1 MLVQTTTIAKN
12 TFIESVRQPVVF
24 VVIMIAAVV
33 QVVSTAGTGFSMGMT
48 ESSEVGADNKLL
60 LDIGLSSVFGFG
72 TLLAAFVATA
82 VMSREIENKTVLTI
96 VSKPVSR
103 PNVVLGKYLGVAA
116 TIVIATVT
124 MLVFLM
130 LAIRHGVLSTSADEI
145 DGPVLLF
152 GFLALFAAM
161 ALGTWCNF
169 FYGWSFPQTFVLLMF
184 PFMLL
189 AYILVLCLSKEW
201 KFQTPLTDLKPQ
213 ILVACA
219 ALVLSV
225 LVLCAVATA
234 ASVRLGQVMTIVVC
248 VGVFIASLMC
258 DYFVGT
264 RVFSNQMV
272 GQIAKATPVDTLK
285 PPGEFGPEQKFRL
298 ELKAPPGVA
307 PAPGQPAYYGPTP
320 NGFPLKTPRFTPF
333 AGEFSDSGSL
343 YRATSPALVVVDVDA
358 TRQNITLA
366 FAGSTPMPGLD
377 GPPIADDFLFLGPTD
392 INPFAMAV
400 WSAFPNLQRF
410 WLLDAVSQNRPVPLG
425 HLGLVAIYGILQ
437 ITVFLSLAV
446 LLFQRRDVG

>member
-1 MLVQTTTIAKN
+1 MLVQTSTIAKN
-12 TFIESVRQPVVF
+12 TFVESVRQPVVF

-60 LDIGLSSVFGFG
+60 FDIGLSSVFGFG

-96 VSKPVSR
+96 VSKPVAR
-103 PNVVLGKYLGVAA
+103 HNVVLGKYLGVAA
-116 TIVIATVT
+116 TILISTVT
-124 MLVFLM
+124 MLVFLL
-130 LAIRHGVLSTSADEI
+130 LAIRHGVLSTAADEV
-145 DGPVLLF
+145 DVPVVLF
-152 GFLALFAAM
+152 GFLAVFGAL

-169 FYGWSFPQTFVLLMF
+169 FYGWSFPQTFVLLLF
-184 PFMLL
+184 PFAL
-189 AYILVLCLSKEW
+189 AAYALVLCVSKEW
-201 KFQTPLTDLKPQ
+201 KLQPPHTDFKPQ
-213 ILVACA
+213 IMVACA

-225 LVLCAVATA
+225 LVLSAVATA

-264 RVFSNQMV
+264 RVFQNQLV
-272 GQIAKATPVDTLK
+272 GQISTVTPVNTLK
-285 PPGEFGPEQKFRL
+285 PDEFGPEQKFRL
-298 ELKAPPGVA
+298 QLKAPPGVA
-307 PAPGQPAYYGPTP
+307 PALGQPAYYGPTP
-320 NGFPLKTPRFTPF
+320 NGYPLKVPRFTPF
-333 AGEFSDSGSL
+333 AGDFADAGALFRSP
-343 YRATSPALVVVDVDA
+343 TPALVVVEVDA

-366 FAGSTPMPGLD
+366 FAGSEPMPGLEL
-377 GPPIADDFLFLGPTD
+377 PAAEDFLFMGPTQ
-392 INPFAMAV
+392 INPVAMAV

-410 WLLDAVSQNRPVPLG
+410 WLLDAVSQNRPVPIG
-425 HLGLVAIYGILQ
+425 HLALIGLYGVLQ

-446 LLFQRRDVG
+446 VLFQRRDVG